1 MVLRKCGRSAIE
13 YNQYGLLMRNSAFN
27 KEQIKEKLDLVFK
40 RVDDDVPKYDPHK
53 WDNVEAIVIAS
64 GDNNDESVV

>member
-27 KEQIKEKLDLVFK
+27 KEQI
-40 RVDDDVPKYDPHK
+40 
-53 WDNVEAIVIAS
+53 N
-64 GDNNDESVV
+64 ESVTEG